1 MGQCYC
7 EKVAQVDSHNHVFL
21 GSFQIAE
28 ALLLEASP
36 LLERCVMHVP
46 SIAHPSIH
54 CGFESGETS
63 KAEIFSDIMTSS
75 PLAVAVVGA
84 GAAGLCAAR
93 HLASNP
99 QVICNHTHYY

>member
-1 MGQCYC
+1 
-7 EKVAQVDSHNHVFL
+7 
-21 GSFQIAE
+21 
-28 ALLLEASP
+28 
-36 LLERCVMHVP
+36 MHVP

-54 CGFESGETS
+54 CGFESDETS

-99 QVICNHTHYY
+99 QVICDHTHYY